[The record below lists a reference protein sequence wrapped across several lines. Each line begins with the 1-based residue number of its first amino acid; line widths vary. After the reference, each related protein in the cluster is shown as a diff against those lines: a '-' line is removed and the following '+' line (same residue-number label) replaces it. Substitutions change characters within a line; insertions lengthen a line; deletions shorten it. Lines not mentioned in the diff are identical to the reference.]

1 MKALLDLLRDLVL
14 LRRGP
19 QDVPFST
26 GLLAAILVAGMAL
39 DFALLTRLDDPG
51 RAAPQV
57 GLSALLSLLLP
68 WAALSIAGKRERFIQ
83 TATALAGVGIVFT
96 LLMVPAVLGVGP
108 APQPTQEP
116 TSAQLALSLLYL
128 VLVGWA
134 LAARGNILRHALETS
149 LPIGV
154 LVAVVFF
161 AVEVLLTAA
170 MFGGTS

>member
-19 QDVPFST
+19 QDVPFSP
-26 GLLAAILVAGMAL
+26 GLLGAILFVGMAL
-39 DFALLTRLDDPG
+39 DFMVLTRIGNATDV
-51 RAAPQV
+51 APQV
-57 GLSALLSLLLP
+57 GLSALLSLALP
-68 WAALSIAGKRERFIQ
+68 WAALSIAGKRERFVQ

-96 LLMVPAVLGVGP
+96 LLMVPVVLGVGP
-108 APQPTQEP
+108 APQGTQQPTN
-116 TSAQLALSLLYL
+116 AQYALSLLYL

-134 LAARGNILRHALETS
+134 LSVRGNILRHALEVS

-161 AVEVLLTAA
+161 AVEVLLTS
-170 MFGGTS
+170 MLFGAPS